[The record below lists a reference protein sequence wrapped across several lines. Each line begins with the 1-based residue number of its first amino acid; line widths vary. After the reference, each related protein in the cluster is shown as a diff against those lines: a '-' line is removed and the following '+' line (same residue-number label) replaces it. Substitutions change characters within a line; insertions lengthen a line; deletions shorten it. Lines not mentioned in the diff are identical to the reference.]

1 MSNLTNFFI
10 FANATSKNAPVEV
23 PKIKGFVNI
32 MLNGTLFKILNVA
45 L

>member
-1 MSNLTNFFI
+1 MSNLINFFI
-10 FANATSKNAPVEV
+10 FREAPSKNAPVEV

-32 MLNGTLFKILNVA
+32 MLNGTLFKILNVV